1 MKLVLVT
8 LGSGTALEVADVSPL
23 VSDDECTLKLPRVDG
38 IDTEVRGEL
47 HRTARTLRDVDEGAI
62 AEDSG
67 VQRSE
72 VIIGIGDDD
81 AQVLLHQLGVL
92 AYGFAEG
99 AEDDALLG
107 EGLAEGR
114 LHRYG
119 VHDRVDGN
127 P

>member
-8 LGSGTALEVADVSPL
+8 LRSGTALEVADVGTL
-23 VSDDECTLKLPRVDG
+23 VGDDECTLKLARVDG

-47 HRTARTLRDVDEGAI
+47 HRTTRTLWDVDEGAI
-62 AEDSG
+62 AEDGG

-92 AYGFAEG
+92 TDSLAEG

-107 EGLAEGR
+107 EGLTEGR
-114 LHRYG
+114 LYRYG